1 MSDTLV
7 PSKPSD
13 VMVIRDVTPNVVTL
27 SVPFLRFGKIPVG
40 GRGTIVRLSTGA
52 LAVFSPVALT
62 PEVKAKLAELGN
74 NLLYIVAPDIEH
86 HIFVSD
92 WKAAFPAAK
101 LICVDGLP
109 EKRAGQNDPKIGKET
124 FDVVFK
130 PDNKRTMSISP
141 DFDHDFE
148 YEYMDGHANKELVFF
163 YKPDHVLIEAD
174 LLFNLPATEQYS
186 RVPDEDRPKPGFL
199 ARQFMGLQTTQGD
212 VKGLKRLIWYAL
224 SRPNRPSFDDSIKRI
239 STWDFS
245 IIVPCHGDVIEE
257 GAKET
262 FEKVFDW
269 HLHGRK

>member
-1 MSDTLV
+1 MSDTLI
-7 PSKPSD
+7 PSNPSD

-27 SVPFLRFGKIPVG
+27 SVPFLRFNRIPIG
-40 GRGTIVRLSTGA
+40 GRGTIVRLSSGA

-62 PEVKAKLAELGN
+62 PEVKAKLVELGN
-74 NLLYIVAPDIEH
+74 ELRYIIAPDIEH

-92 WKAAFPAAK
+92 WKAAFPSAT

-109 EKRAGQNDPKIGKET
+109 EKRAAQNDPKIGKDA

-130 PDNKRTMSISP
+130 PDTKRTTSISAE
-141 DFDHDFE
+141 FDQDFE
-148 YEYMDGHANKELVFF
+148 YEYVDAHANKELVFF
-163 YKPDHVLIEAD
+163 YKPDRVLIEAD

-186 RVPDEDRPKPGFL
+186 RVPEKDRPNPGFL
-199 ARQFMGLQTTQGD
+199 ARQFMSLQSTQGE
-212 VKGLKRLIWYAL
+212 VKGLKRLTWYAI
-224 SRPNRPSFDDSIKRI
+224 SRGNRAGFNDSVKRI
-239 STWDFS
+239 AAWDFK

-269 HLHGRK
+269 HLNGRK